1 MLRPTIKITS
11 TSNKSAQVGGEV
23 NLPRAKHIQTLN
35 IIFNILQKLVRGKML

>member
-23 NLPRAKHIQTLN
+23 NLLRVNTY
-35 IIFNILQKLVRGKML
+35 KL